1 MRDLY
6 NTNQDF
12 RNYVD
17 RYLKQYPEKTL
28 DEVLQHEMSKQVA
41 EYYDK
46 GGVHRD
52 DYITIKN

>member
-28 DEVLQHEMSKQVA
+28 DEVLQHKMIKQVA

-46 GGVHRD
+46 GGVHRN